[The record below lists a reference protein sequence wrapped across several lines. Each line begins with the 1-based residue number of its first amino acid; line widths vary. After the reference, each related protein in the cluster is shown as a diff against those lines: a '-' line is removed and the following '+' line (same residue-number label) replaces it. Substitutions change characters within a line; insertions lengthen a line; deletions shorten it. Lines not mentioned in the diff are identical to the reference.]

1 MVYIKTNTYFT
12 QRFVSRCGDLQ
23 GEGLQ
28 LIARFFARAVLV
40 VGEGG
45 IKGLTDGVDR
55 QSWYERMNEG
65 DEKKLPVAKQVF
77 GAVSTLGHYFVPFVE
92 RIGRVCQANQGFLSK
107 AKLADF

>member
-1 MVYIKTNTYFT
+1 MLVIILSPTIRFT
-12 QRFVSRCGDLQ
+12 LWRSSGGRFATDCSFFCEGCLG
-23 GEGLQ
+23 GEG
-28 LIARFFARAVLV
+28 
-40 VGEGG
+40 GGG

-77 GAVSTLGHYFVPFVE
+77 GAVSALGHYFVPFVE